1 MRRITS
7 RIALLA
13 TLIAALGLG
22 ASPAR
27 AQQVTCI
34 GYVDE
39 VSVGNVV
46 VPEGETCVLDG
57 TDVRGNVTVERDATL
72 EAQAA
77 RIAGNLQADGAE
89 RVQIANGSQVRGNIQ
104 IRRGWAISVIDSRI
118 GGNLQLDRNR
128 GDLRVGRNA
137 VGGNLQALGNHGGL
151 AITRNRIGGNLQ
163 CEGNRPA
170 PRVRDNRVRGN
181 QGGQCDGYRG

>member
-1 MRRITS
+1 MRRITV
-7 RIALLA
+7 LA
-13 TLIAALGLG
+13 TLIAALGLGLG

-39 VSVGNVV
+39 VSVGNLV

-72 EAQAA
+72 DAQGA
-77 RIAGNLQADGAE
+77 RIAGNLQANGAE
-89 RVQIANGSQVRGNIQ
+89 QVKIADRSEVRGNIQ
-104 IRRGWAISVIDSRI
+104 IRRSGAISVIDSRI
-118 GGNLQLDRNR
+118 GGNIQLDGNR
-128 GDLRVGRNA
+128 GNLRVGRSA
-137 VGGNLQALGNHGGL
+137 VGGNVQALGNRGGL
-151 AITRNRIGGNLQ
+151 SITRNRIGGNLQ
-163 CEGNRPA
+163 CEGNRPE
-170 PRVRDNRVRGN
+170 PRAFDNRVRGN